1 MPPLT
6 PAQKRTAQ
14 RRARELDQITRGV
27 YLCKNEIK
35 RLSLRSSITRI
46 SKSLN
51 ESVHDVIR
59 MYLYTTIYRA
69 KAFAQYHDRKT
80 IRKADLAQAFII
92 ENSGVFGYL

>member
-1 MPPLT
+1 MPPT
-6 PAQKRTAQ
+6 PAQKRAAQ
-14 RRARELDQITRGV
+14 RHARMLDQTTRGV

-51 ESVHDVIR
+51 ESVHNVIR

-69 KAFAQYHDRKT
+69 KAFAKYHDRKT
-80 IRKADLAQAFII
+80 IRRTDLVQAFII
-92 ENSGVFGYL
+92 ENSGVFGYV